1 MGEQGL
7 LCPLVSPMPGKQP
20 ARERVCTHTK
30 QSLNK
35 RIHLPEQKD
44 SFTQDCPTVSSL
56 ENNNS
61 NNNNNR
67 TSLLSTVAL

>member
-7 LCPLVSPMPGKQP
+7 LCPLVSPMPGKQQ
-20 ARERVCTHTK
+20 THTE

-35 RIHLPEQKD
+35 RIHLPK
-44 SFTQDCPTVSSL
+44 TALHPAVSSL